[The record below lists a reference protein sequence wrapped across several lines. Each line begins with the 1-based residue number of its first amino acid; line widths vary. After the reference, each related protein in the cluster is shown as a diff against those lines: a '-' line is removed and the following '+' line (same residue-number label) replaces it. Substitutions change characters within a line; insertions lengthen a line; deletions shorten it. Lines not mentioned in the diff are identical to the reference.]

1 MFAFKGEGVALVAL
15 EIVVA
20 IILTLLLFTVLEIFF
35 SVGSF
40 LTLGVSWTLRAS
52 SVRFFHLTV

>member
-20 IILTLLLFTVLEIFF
+20 ILALLLFTVLEIFF
-35 SVGSF
+35 GVGSF
-40 LTLGVSWTLRAS
+40 LTLGVPWT
-52 SVRFFHLTV
+52 